1 MISNE
6 KDIFSLMQLIDDQD
20 EKVYGFV
27 ASNIIKQGKEI
38 LPHLIFLQETNP
50 NKIVQKRT
58 KLLIDHI
65 NTSYISNQLIQWAKT
80 QEKSIWEGI
89 LLVNQILDPLLDTS
103 ILEKKINTI
112 KRNVWLEL
120 NDFLTPFEQIN
131 VINKS
136 LYQIEAFQIQD
147 VNYKNPNGFLITQLL
162 QHKKGN
168 GLLMGIFY
176 QIICTT
182 LEIPIELIFTKSEA
196 ILRYSFKEHHDLPL
210 FYINPINGNSYTIDE
225 TIPSS
230 NPKVNTIELNK
241 TSSLTNIETIQL
253 LFNQLALCF
262 EKEHEMTTKSTL
274 LQMSAMLD
282 KILYK

>member
-6 KDIFSLMQLIDDQD
+6 KDFFSLMQLIDDQD

-27 ASNIIKQGKEI
+27 ATNIIKQGKEI

-58 KLLIDHI
+58 KSLIDHI
-65 NTSYISNQLIQWAKT
+65 NTSYISNQLIHWAKT

-147 VNYKNPNGFLITQLL
+147 VNYYNPNGFLITQLL

-176 QIICTT
+176 QIICSA
-182 LEIPIELIFTKSEA
+182 LEIPIELIFTKNEA
-196 ILRYSFKEHHDLPL
+196 ILRYSFNDNHDLPL

-225 TIPSS
+225 NIIAS
-230 NPKVNTIELNK
+230 NSKVSKIELIK
-241 TSSLTNIETIQL
+241 MSSLTNIETIQL

-274 LQMSAMLD
+274 LQMSAILD
-282 KILYK
+282 

>member
-6 KDIFSLMQLIDDQD
+6 KDFFSLLQLIDDQD

-27 ASNIIKQGKEI
+27 ASNILKQGKEI

-50 NKIVQKRT
+50 NTIVQKRT
-58 KLLIDHI
+58 KSLIDHI

-80 QEKSIWEGI
+80 QEKSIWDA
-89 LLVNQILDPLLDTS
+89 LLFVNQIFDPLMDAN
-103 ILEKKINTI
+103 IIEKKFNAI

-120 NDFLTPFEQIN
+120 NDYLTPFEQIN

-136 LYQIEAFQIQD
+136 LYQIEAYQIQV
-147 VNYKNPNGFLITQLL
+147 VNYNNPNGFLINQLL

-168 GLLMGIFY
+168 ELLMGIFY
-176 QIICTT
+176 QIICKA
-182 LEIPIELIFTKSEA
+182 LEIPIELIYTKNEA
-196 ILRYSFKEHHDLPL
+196 ILRYSFNEHHDFPL

-225 TIPSS
+225 SVPAS
-230 NPKVNTIELNK
+230 NPNVRKIELNK
-241 TSSLTNIETIQL
+241 MSSLTNIETIQL

-262 EKEHEMTTKSTL
+262 EKDDEMNTKSTL
-274 LQMSAMLD
+274 LQMSALLD
-282 KILYK
+282 

>member
-6 KDIFSLMQLIDDQD
+6 KDFFSLMQLIDDQD
-20 EKVYGFV
+20 EELFSHV
-27 ASNIIKQGKEI
+27 ALNIIKQGKEI
-38 LPHLIFLQETNP
+38 LPHLFFLQETNP

-58 KLLIDHI
+58 TLLIECI
-65 NTSYISNQLIQWAKT
+65 NTENITNHLREWVKT

-89 LLVNQILDPLLDTS
+89 LLVNQILDPLLDIN

-120 NDFLTPFEQIN
+120 NDYLTPFEQIN
-131 VINKS
+131 VINKI

-147 VNYKNPNGFLITQLL
+147 VNYNNPNGFLITQLL

-182 LEIPIELIFTKSEA
+182 LEIPIELIFTKNEA
-196 ILRYSFKEHHDLPL
+196 ILRYSFNEHHDLPL

-225 TIPSS
+225 TIPAS

-241 TSSLTNIETIQL
+241 TSSLKNIETIQL

-262 EKEHEMTTKSTL
+262 EKDDEINTKSTL

-282 KILYK
+282 